1 MVIRMKLSVW
11 KDRPGRIRIMAILG
25 NGKHEEARRY
35 YYKKYHPK
43 EDIKGL
49 RILQLDMDPYN
60 FKKSNL
66 VAITPRIMNCLLNN
80 HLLSNNPKTNK
91 IAIKTLELE
100 FLLKD
105 NKQNLGG

>member
-1 MVIRMKLSVW
+1 MRLTVW
-11 KDRPGRIRIMAILG
+11 KDRPGRIRVMALLD

-60 FKKSNL
+60 FKKRNL

-80 HLLSNNPKTNK
+80 HLLSNDPKLNK
-91 IAIKTLELE
+91 LAIKTLELDM
-100 FLLKD
+100 LIK
-105 NKQNLGG
+105 NGGIK

>member
-1 MVIRMKLSVW
+1 MRLTVW
-11 KDRPGRIRIMAILG
+11 KDRPGRTRVMAILD

-60 FKKSNL
+60 FKKRNL

-80 HLLSNNPKTNK
+80 HLLSNDPKLNK
-91 IAIKTLELE
+91 LAIKTLELDM
-100 FLLKD
+100 LIK
-105 NKQNLGG
+105 NGGIK